1 MNQVSV
7 TINGK
12 DLHMVFNLRTLRAVG
27 RALQLQSLE
36 EVSGK
41 IAQLATL
48 HENTPFDLLEFLW
61 MLIYQAVVNVEGQE
75 KVITLREIE
84 DLNIADLQLIAEQM
98 AVGIQSAFPAAA
110 QDHDQESESVED
122 SEKK

>member
-12 DLHMVFNLRTLRAVG
+12 DLQMVFNLRTLRAVG
-27 RALQLQSLE
+27 RAMQLPTLE

-41 IAQLATL
+41 IALLATL
-48 HENTPFDLLEFLW
+48 QENTSFDILEFLW
-61 MLIYQAVVNVEGQE
+61 MLIYQAVVIVEGQE
-75 KVITLREIE
+75 KAITLREIE

-110 QDHDQESESVED
+110 QDHDQEETQTAE